1 MLTGFLAAAI
11 PALLCITIHELC
23 HGFAA
28 YRLGDNTAKN
38 AGRLTL
44 NPIKHI
50 DPLGLLM
57 MIVAGFGWAKAV
69 PVNMY
74 NFKNPKAGMAVTAL
88 AGPVSNFILSALV
101 LVLYGLLFA
110 PLNTGSATGGIVLEM
125 LFMTAYLSCALGIF
139 NLLPIPP
146 LDGSKVLFSILP
158 DDKYFKLMQYERYGM
173 LLLAVILMTDVFSPF
188 LSQAVGLVF
197 DTLFGLALWASE
209 LLG

>member
-1 MLTGFLAAAI
+1 M
-11 PALLCITIHELC
+11 
-23 HGFAA
+23 
-28 YRLGDNTAKN
+28 
-38 AGRLTL
+38 
-44 NPIKHI
+44 
-50 DPLGLLM
+50 M
-57 MIVAGFGWAKAV
+57 MIFARFGWAKAV

-74 NFKNPKAGMAVTAL
+74 NFKNPKAGMAITAL

-110 PLNTGSATGGIVLEM
+110 PLSIGGGAGEVVLEM

-173 LLLAVILMTDVFSPF
+173 LLLAAILMTGVFSPF
-188 LSQAVGLVF
+188 LSQAVGFVF